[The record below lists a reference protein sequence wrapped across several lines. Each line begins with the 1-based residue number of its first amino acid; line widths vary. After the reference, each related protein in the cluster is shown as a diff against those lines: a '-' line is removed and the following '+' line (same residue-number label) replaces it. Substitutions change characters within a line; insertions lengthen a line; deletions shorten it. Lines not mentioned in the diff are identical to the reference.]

1 MPIQSETRRAGD
13 AAGLGDDAFPGGN
26 CNSELT
32 PKAHVAQAK
41 NLPSAAVGAALKRA
55 QQRQRD
61 HLLDIKRGSLWTVA
75 AMARDHLDSV
85 LWSLEQPEFD
95 EVFPCAKVFVEH
107 AKSVA
112 KLANDFESERQ
123 AIVRQAAVR

>member
-1 MPIQSETRRAGD
+1 MNWPRQIVGHAGTPV
-13 AAGLGDDAFPGGN
+13 PGV
-26 CNSELT
+26 S
-32 PKAHVAQAK
+32 
-41 NLPSAAVGAALKRA
+41 
-55 QQRQRD
+55 
-61 HLLDIKRGSLWTVA
+61 VA

>member
-1 MPIQSETRRAGD
+1 
-13 AAGLGDDAFPGGN
+13 
-26 CNSELT
+26 
-32 PKAHVAQAK
+32 
-41 NLPSAAVGAALKRA
+41 
-55 QQRQRD
+55 
-61 HLLDIKRGSLWTVA
+61 
-75 AMARDHLDSV
+75 MARDHLDSV